1 MGARAAGRGMTGRGT
16 ADGGPDPG
24 GPGGGG
30 RVGCGRA
37 ESRITGPGAR
47 RYPGP
52 DAAALPGP
60 SAASAPSPQPDP
72 SVPPPEPGPPPVSL
86 ASGPPV
92 PSPPPVPSLAS
103 PPPGPPV
110 PLVTGRRP
118 GRRRLTRALVELVRA
133 PAALTVPGDVLT
145 GAAAAGRPLG
155 PAVLGTA
162 ASSVCLYWAGMA
174 LNDYADRYLDAVE
187 RPERPIPSGA
197 LSARTAL
204 GAACALTLA
213 GLGAAAAVNGRRG
226 LATAVP
232 LAAAVWGYD
241 LAGKRTPAGPAAM
254 AAARALDVLA
264 GAGPAGAVRAFP
276 AAAAIGLHTAAT
288 TRLSRHETEPGPA
301 MPRALPP
308 AVLAVSGALGAAAVR
323 RARGRDRARG
333 VRRVSFATSVAVP
346 SALLYTAGC
355 VRAQLAVLEDPSAAN
370 VRRAVAAG
378 IHALLPLQ
386 AALTAAAG
394 RPGPALP
401 LAAAYPLVR
410 RLGRKVTPT

>member
-1 MGARAAGRGMTGRGT
+1 MTGRGT
-16 ADGGPDPG
+16 ADGGRDPG

-30 RVGCGRA
+30 RA
-37 ESRITGPGAR
+37 ESWITGPSAR

-52 DAAALPGP
+52 AAAALPGP
-60 SAASAPSPQPDP
+60 SAPSAQPDP
-72 SVPPPEPGPPPVSL
+72 SVPPPEPGPPQPVSL
-86 ASGPPV
+86 TPGPPV
-92 PSPPPVPSLAS
+92 PSTAPVPSLAS
-103 PPPGPPV
+103 PPPVTPPGPPA

-118 GRRRLTRALVELVRA
+118 GRRRRTRALVELVRA

-241 LAGKRTPAGPAAM
+241 LAGKPTPAGPAVM

-301 MPRALPP
+301 VPRALPP